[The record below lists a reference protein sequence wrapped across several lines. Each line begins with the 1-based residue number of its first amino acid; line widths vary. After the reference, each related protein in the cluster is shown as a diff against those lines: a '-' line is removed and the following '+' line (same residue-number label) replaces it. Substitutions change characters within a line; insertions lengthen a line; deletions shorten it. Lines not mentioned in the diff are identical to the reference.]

1 MTQLPGIIQSAPN
14 QSLGFDAD
22 SVITKATAQKFAS
35 QGYKFCLRYL
45 SLGAGEA
52 PGDLTYEE
60 ALSILQGGLA
70 LMPVQHVSSPGWVP
84 SAQLG
89 TTYGDNAAN
98 NAISVGFPRKVN
110 VWLDLEGI
118 SSEVSAEAVIQYCTS
133 WYIAFPNLMRYTK
146 ILTPESRILNPES

>member
-60 ALSILQGGLA
+60 ALSIFLPL
-70 LMPVQHVSSPGWVP
+70 
-84 SAQLG
+84 
-89 TTYGDNAAN
+89 
-98 NAISVGFPRKVN
+98 VGFLPPNWEQPTAIMRQIMQFQWV
-110 VWLDLEGI
+110 
-118 SSEVSAEAVIQYCTS
+118 
-133 WYIAFPNLMRYTK
+133 FPGK
-146 ILTPESRILNPES
+146 